1 MNEKQQRFASINTDI
16 DIWEVIRMKKNAL
29 KTFLVGAIIGGMLVS
44 GVGYASSYLTSIEV
58 NVKPINVTYNGEEVI
73 SASSENQFKSGSNL
87 VPASFIYKGTT
98 YVPVRL
104 VGEAV
109 GKNLEWNGNTRTVAI
124 TDVAVESNG
133 SGNSESS
140 ETESSVKGNVE
151 HQVLLNQ
158 DFQSVDFSQSNMDI
172 PQEVREWAKGNFKS
186 EYKAVKHVNGS
197 TYVLIARGESPS
209 SGYGINL
216 TEVVEHESKVAVHA
230 EYTNPEPGMSYLT
243 LITYPAVLIKIDQ
256 QVSKEIEFEIDG

>member
-1 MNEKQQRFASINTDI
+1 
-16 DIWEVIRMKKNAL
+16 MKKNTV
-29 KTFLVGAIIGGMLVS
+29 KTFLVGAIIGGVLVS

-73 SASSENQFKSGSNL
+73 SAGSENEFKSGSNL

-109 GKNLEWNGNTRTVAI
+109 GKNLDWNGNTRTVSI
-124 TDVAVESNG
+124 TDATVENINSGDTEG
-133 SGNSESS
+133 SEN
-140 ETESSVKGNVE
+140 ESSVKGNVN

-158 DFQSVDFSQSNMDI
+158 DFQSVDFSQSNSNI
-172 PQEVREWAKGNFKS
+172 PKEVREWAKQNFQE
-186 EYKAVKHVNGS
+186 EYKGTTHINGS
-197 TYVLIARGESPS
+197 TYVLIARGQSSS
-209 SGYGINL
+209 SGYGVNL
-216 TEVVEHESKVAVHA
+216 TEVVEHDNKVVVHA
-230 EYTNPEPGMSYLT
+230 KYTNPEPGMSYLT

-256 QVSKEIEFEIDG
+256 EVSKEIQFEIDG

>member
-1 MNEKQQRFASINTDI
+1 
-16 DIWEVIRMKKNAL
+16 MKKNAV
-29 KTFLVGAIIGGMLVS
+29 KTLLVGAIIGGMLVS

-73 SASSENQFKSGSNL
+73 SASSDNQFRSGSNL

-124 TDVAVESNG
+124 NDVAVENNT
-133 SGNSESS
+133 SGNIGSS
-140 ETESSVKGNVE
+140 ENERSAEGNVE

-158 DFQSVDFSQSNMDI
+158 DFQSVDFSQSNSDI
-172 PQEVREWAKGNFKS
+172 PKEIRDWAKENFRA
-186 EYKAVKHVNGS
+186 EYKGAKHVNGS
-197 TYVLIARGESPS
+197 TYVLITRGESSS
-209 SGYGINL
+209 SGYGVNL
-216 TEVVEHESKVAVHA
+216 TKVLEHESKVVVHA

-243 LITYPAVLIKIDQ
+243 MITYPAVLIKMDQ
-256 QVSKEIEFEIDG
+256 QVSKEVEFEISG

>member
-1 MNEKQQRFASINTDI
+1 
-16 DIWEVIRMKKNAL
+16 MKKNTV
-29 KTFLVGAIIGGMLVS
+29 KTFLVGAIIGVVLVS

-73 SASSENQFKSGSNL
+73 SAVSENEFKSGSNL

-109 GKNLEWNGNTRTVAI
+109 GKNLDWNGNTRTVSI
-124 TDVAVESNG
+124 TDATVENNNSGDTEG
-133 SGNSESS
+133 SEN
-140 ETESSVKGNVE
+140 ESSVKGNVN

-158 DFQSVDFSQSNMDI
+158 DFQSVDFSQSNSNI
-172 PQEVREWAKGNFKS
+172 PKEVQEWAKQNFQE
-186 EYKAVKHVNGS
+186 EYKGTTHVNGS
-197 TYVLIARGESPS
+197 TYVLIARGQSSS
-209 SGYGINL
+209 SGYGVNL
-216 TEVVEHESKVAVHA
+216 TEVVEHDNKVVVHA
-230 EYTNPEPGMSYLT
+230 KYTNPEPGMSYLT

-256 QVSKEIEFEIDG
+256 EVSKEIQFEIDG

>member
-1 MNEKQQRFASINTDI
+1 
-16 DIWEVIRMKKNAL
+16 MKKNTV
-29 KTFLVGAIIGGMLVS
+29 KTFLVGAIIGVVLVS

-73 SASSENQFKSGSNL
+73 SAVSENEFKSGSNL

-109 GKNLEWNGNTRTVAI
+109 GKNLDWNGNTRTVSI
-124 TDVAVESNG
+124 TDATVENNNSGDTEG
-133 SGNSESS
+133 SEN
-140 ETESSVKGNVE
+140 ESSVKGNVN

-158 DFQSVDFSQSNMDI
+158 DFQSVDFSQSNSNI
-172 PQEVREWAKGNFKS
+172 PKEVREWAKQNFQE
-186 EYKAVKHVNGS
+186 EYKGTTHVNGS
-197 TYVLIARGESPS
+197 TYVLIARGQSSS
-209 SGYGINL
+209 SGYGVNL
-216 TEVVEHESKVAVHA
+216 TEVVEHDNKVVVHA
-230 EYTNPEPGMSYLT
+230 KYTNPEPGMSYLT

-256 QVSKEIEFEIDG
+256 EVSKEIQFEIDG